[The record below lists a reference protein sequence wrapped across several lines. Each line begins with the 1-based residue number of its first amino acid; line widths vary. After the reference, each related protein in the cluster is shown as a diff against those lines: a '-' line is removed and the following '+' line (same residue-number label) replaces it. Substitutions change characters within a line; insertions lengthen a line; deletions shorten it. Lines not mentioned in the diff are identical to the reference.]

1 MERDQY
7 QGAWVKQ
14 HRDLLGFTQEQLA
27 DAVRDS
33 GVRLSRP
40 HLANIEA
47 GTYGPSPGLV
57 KCIAVLCGLDIRD
70 AWRHVGTLP
79 RTRRGVGP
87 TLHAVSQVS
96 DSAGPAAPAAEPA
109 AQLGVHAP
117 PTELL
122 DWARRKL
129 ASLVTAEAGQ
139 TVVLTTAGPLAKAL
153 RAAPPQDG
161 ILGGILGKGIRAVL
175 DGGGELRHVLAVQED
190 PEAHLAVLA
199 EALPLAARY
208 SVPPA
213 RSHPHLSR
221 YSLILVP
228 ASAGGTDL
236 IASSL
241 SPTASMLVPVIADGQ
256 EGVAAVDMAA
266 PDAEA
271 GTGPPPGWARDYAS
285 WLAAPGAELF
295 SWVTVLPGGTFS
307 ALAEP
312 WEEKLTHAWET
323 PAGRDSIQRMLPLS
337 TMSYDLRSQ
346 LVAEQ
351 IRRRDHRPARAGSE
365 LRRRLNLY
373 RSRRAAMIRN
383 LENGYR
389 YRHVVTRE
397 ALHDLVEHG
406 QYTMERLADHV
417 LTKEQAAANLQATIE
432 LIRGFPNFQV
442 LILTDDQLSQAL
454 PLGASWM
461 VMRSP
466 HSQPAS
472 QGPAWVFLPYE
483 LNGETMAMNAIVSDS
498 LAVEGICRRIDI
510 LWETW
515 AEGRT
520 AEQIRE
526 ETLAA
531 LEQAQGHSRS
541 RPAAKGRLPAN
552 GGL

>member
-1 MERDQY
+1 MERDPY
-7 QGAWVKQ
+7 QGAWVRR

-33 GVRLSRP
+33 GERLSRP

-47 GTYGPSPGLV
+47 GTYAASPGLV
-57 KCIAVLCGLDIRD
+57 KCIATLCGFGIRD

-96 DSAGPAAPAAEPA
+96 DTAGPATPAAEPA
-109 AQLGVHAP
+109 AQVGVHAP

-129 ASLVTAEAGQ
+129 ASLAVAEGEQ
-139 TVVLTTAGPLAKAL
+139 TVVLTTAGPLAGAL

-175 DGGGELRHVLAVQED
+175 DRGGELRHVLAVQED

-221 YSLILVP
+221 YSLTLVP
-228 ASAGGTDL
+228 ASAGGPDL
-236 IASSL
+236 IAGSRGL
-241 SPTASMLVPVIADGQ
+241 AASMLVPVIADGHP
-256 EGVAAVDMAA
+256 GVAAVHTAA

-271 GTGPPPGWARDYAS
+271 GTGPPAGWARDYAS
-285 WLAAPGAELF
+285 WLAAAGAELF

-307 ALAEP
+307 TLAEP
-312 WEEKLTHAWET
+312 WEEQLTRAWET

-346 LVAEQ
+346 LVADQ
-351 IRRRDHRPARAGSE
+351 IRRRDRRPAPSGSE

-373 RSRRAAMIRN
+373 RTRRASMIRN

-389 YRHVVTRE
+389 YRNVVTRE

-406 QYTMERLADHV
+406 QYTMERLAGNV
-417 LTKEQAAANLQATIE
+417 LTEEQAAGYLQATME
-432 LIRGFPNFQV
+432 LIRGFRNYQV

-454 PLGASWM
+454 PLGASWI

-466 HSQPAS
+466 HGQADS
-472 QGPAWVFLPYE
+472 QGPAWVFLPYR

-498 LAVEGICRRIDI
+498 LAVEGICRRIDT

-520 AEQIRE
+520 TEQIRE
-526 ETLAA
+526 ETLTA
-531 LEQAQGHSRS
+531 LKEAQDQSRS
-541 RPAAKGRLPAN
+541 RPATEGRLPAN
-552 GGL
+552 DEL

>member
-1 MERDQY
+1 MERDQF
-7 QGAWVKQ
+7 QGAWVKR

-33 GVRLSRP
+33 GEGLSRS

-47 GTYGPSPGLV
+47 GTYGPSPSLV
-57 KCIAVLCGLDIRD
+57 RCMAMLCGFDIRD
-70 AWRHVGTLP
+70 TWRHVATLP
-79 RTRRGVGP
+79 RTRHGVGP

-96 DSAGPAAPAAEPA
+96 DRAGPTTPTAEPA
-109 AQLGVHAP
+109 AQVGAHAP

-122 DWARRKL
+122 DWARREL
-129 ASLVTAEAGQ
+129 AGLATAGEHQA
-139 TVVLTTAGPLAKAL
+139 VVLTTVGPLARAL

-175 DGGGELRHVLAVQED
+175 DGGGELRHVLAVHDD

-213 RSHPHLSR
+213 RSHPYLSR
-221 YSLILVP
+221 YSLTLVP
-228 ASAGGTDL
+228 ASASGPDL
-236 IASSL
+236 IAGSG
-241 SPTASMLVPVIADGQ
+241 SPTASMLVPVISNGRQ
-256 EGVAAVDMAA
+256 GVAAVQVAA
-266 PDAEA
+266 PGAGADA
-271 GTGPPPGWARDYAS
+271 GPPQGWAGDYAS

-307 ALAEP
+307 TLAEP
-312 WEEKLTHAWET
+312 WEEQLTRAWDA
-323 PAGRDSIQRMLPLS
+323 PAGRDSIQRMLPLN
-337 TMSYDLRSQ
+337 TMSYDVRSQ
-346 LVAEQ
+346 LVAGQ
-351 IRRRDHRPARAGSE
+351 IRRRGHRPAPAGSE

-373 RSRRAAMIRN
+373 RARRASMIRN

-389 YRHVVTRE
+389 YRNVVTRE
-397 ALHDLVEHG
+397 ALDDLVKHG
-406 QYTMERLADHV
+406 QYTMERLADNV
-417 LTKEQAAANLQATIE
+417 LTEEQAAAYIQATIE
-432 LIRGFPNFQV
+432 LIRGFRNFQV

-454 PLGASWM
+454 PLGASWI

-466 HSQPAS
+466 HGQPAS
-472 QGPAWVFLPYE
+472 QGSAWVFLPYE
-483 LNGETMAMNAIVSDS
+483 LDGQTMAMNAIVSDN
-498 LAVEGICRRIDI
+498 LAVEGISRRIDT

-531 LEQAQGHSRS
+531 LEQA
-541 RPAAKGRLPAN
+541 RLS
-552 GGL
+552 

>member
-1 MERDQY
+1 
-7 QGAWVKQ
+7 
-14 HRDLLGFTQEQLA
+14 
-27 DAVRDS
+27 
-33 GVRLSRP
+33 
-40 HLANIEA
+40 
-47 GTYGPSPGLV
+47 
-57 KCIAVLCGLDIRD
+57 
-70 AWRHVGTLP
+70 
-79 RTRRGVGP
+79 
-87 TLHAVSQVS
+87 VSQVS
-96 DSAGPAAPAAEPA
+96 DTAAPATPTAEPA
-109 AQLGVHAP
+109 VQVGVHAP

-129 ASLVTAEAGQ
+129 VSLVTAEAEQ

-175 DGGGELRHVLAVQED
+175 DGGGELCHVLAVPED

-208 SVPPA
+208 SVPSA

-221 YSLILVP
+221 YSLTLVP
-228 ASAGGTDL
+228 ASADGPDL

-241 SPTASMLVPVIADGQ
+241 SPTASMLVPVIVGGQ
-256 EGVAAVDMAA
+256 QGVAAVEAAA

-271 GTGPPPGWARDYAS
+271 GTGPRPGWARDYAS

-295 SWVTVLPGGTFS
+295 SWITVLRGGTFS

-312 WEEKLTHAWET
+312 WEERLTRAWET

-337 TMSYDLRSQ
+337 TMSYDVRSQ

-351 IRRRDHRPARAGSE
+351 IRRRDHRPAPAGRE
-365 LRRRLNLY
+365 LHRRLNLY
-373 RSRRAAMIRN
+373 QARRASMIRN

-389 YRHVVTRE
+389 YRNVVTRE

-406 QYTMERLADHV
+406 QYTMERLAGNV
-417 LTKEQAAANLQATIE
+417 LTEEQAAANLQATMG
-432 LIRGFPNFQV
+432 LMHDFPNFQV
-442 LILTDDQLSQAL
+442 LILTDDQLSRAL
-454 PLGASWM
+454 PLGASWI
-461 VMRSP
+461 VMRSS
-466 HSQPAS
+466 HGQVAS
-472 QGPAWVFLPYE
+472 QGPAWVYLPYE
-483 LNGETMAMNAIVSDS
+483 LNGETRAMNAIVSDS

-526 ETLAA
+526 EA
-531 LEQAQGHSRS
+531 LSALKQAHGHSRS
-541 RPAAKGRLPAN
+541 RPVNVEP
-552 GGL
+552 